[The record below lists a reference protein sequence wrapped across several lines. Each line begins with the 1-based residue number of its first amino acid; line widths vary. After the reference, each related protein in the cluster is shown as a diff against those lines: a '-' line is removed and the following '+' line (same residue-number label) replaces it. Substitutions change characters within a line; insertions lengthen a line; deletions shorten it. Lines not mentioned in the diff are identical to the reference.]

1 MSHHFIDLEIEH
13 ETLVLLNEKIAHR
26 NNIECVQC
34 NFLLSVSFLRM
45 LAMSVKIYFEYA
57 LSKKT
62 NVDYIFLSVICIV
75 NVCGRYLNISCEKI
89 EVVITLKAIK

>member
-57 LSKKT
+57 LSKKRMLIIYSYQL
-62 NVDYIFLSVICIV
+62 YILLTFA
-75 NVCGRYLNISCEKI
+75 GD
-89 EVVITLKAIK
+89 T